1 MTDEEEFLRALRR
14 GRIARVK
21 RILRWL
27 PRKATIHR
35 YPLVGRFASSAR
47 KHGFLWSFRT
57 AEALPALYAGFLLAF
72 TPIYGLQI
80 PIAFF
85 LALKLRANLPI
96 LLGLQMLTNPL
107 TAIPIYF
114 ASYNIGRIALELVGF
129 SFPHLN
135 PGEFKLL
142 FSHIMSLNFGY
153 SFSFLARILAV
164 TSVGGWM
171 IGLLIGTASAMLY
184 RLGAQELVKTYGR
197 LQELQQKRLDA
208 IAKGEFELRKTRI
221 PFPRQKRPH
230 SSE

>member
-1 MTDEEEFLRALRR
+1 MTDDEEFLRALRR

-35 YPLVGRFASSAR
+35 YPIVGRFANSAR

-96 LLGLQMLTNPL
+96 LVGLQMLTNPL
-107 TAIPIYF
+107 TAVPIYY
-114 ASYNIGRIALELVGF
+114 AGYHIGRITLELVGF

-135 PGEFKLL
+135 SSEFKLL
-142 FSHIMSLNFGY
+142 FDHIMTLNFGH
-153 SFSFLARILAV
+153 SFSFLARILTV
-164 TSVGGWM
+164 ISVGGWM
-171 IGLLIGTASAMLY
+171 IGLLLGTVSAMLY
-184 RLGAQELVKTYGR
+184 RLGAQELIKTYGR
-197 LQELQQKRLDA
+197 LQGLQQKRLDA
-208 IAKGEFELRKTRI
+208 IARGEFELRKTRI
-221 PFPRQKRPH
+221 PFPRQKRPRTT
-230 SSE
+230 E